1 MVVSNLF
8 LWYDEGQDLFSER
21 KNLQFLFQNVSKK
34 EEKIRKHSDEK
45 KKKEF
50 IQKVTGILYKYGDIE
65 STPMLD
71 KRIQDIYNEY
81 YEEETDYV
89 ALKHKYNQYM
99 LEREDEIK
107 EHLKEAKNIKDYI
120 KFYI

>member
-50 IQKVTGILYKYGDIE
+50 IQKVTGILYKYG
-65 STPMLD
+65 
-71 KRIQDIYNEY
+71 
-81 YEEETDYV
+81 EET
-89 ALKHKYNQYM
+89 
-99 LEREDEIK
+99 
-107 EHLKEAKNIKDYI
+107 
-120 KFYI
+120 

>member
-1 MVVSNLF
+1 MPKRNKDKDQYIKFIAVIDIIMK
-8 LWYDEGQDLFSER
+8 Y
-21 KNLQFLFQNVSKK
+21 
-34 EEKIRKHSDEK
+34 SDEK
-45 KKKEF
+45 HHMTINDIKEKLYELENDFQIDFRAIKKY
-50 IQKVTGILYKYGDIE
+50 VTF
-65 STPMLD
+65 
-71 KRIQDIYNEY
+71 YNEY